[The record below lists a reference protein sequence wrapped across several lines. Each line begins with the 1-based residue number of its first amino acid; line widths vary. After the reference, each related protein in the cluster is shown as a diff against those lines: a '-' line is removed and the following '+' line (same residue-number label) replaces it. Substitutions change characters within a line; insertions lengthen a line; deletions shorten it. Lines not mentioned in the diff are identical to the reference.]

1 MRRAERPAPRRMT
14 PRFVV
19 RAVVR
24 ITARRAADEMDV
36 INNIGIQGLTFASCT
51 QF

>member
-24 ITARRAADEMDV
+24 ITEGGWMEREQLMRW
-36 INNIGIQGLTFASCT
+36 T
-51 QF
+51 